1 MNGKGPKLVF
11 AANLMQPF
19 QQAHKVR
26 TMICIFLERETEA
39 QGVNFFKA
47 TPLVWKRLELI
58 LAPSGA
64 NADALFQ
71 YCTPSQVNMLFQ
83 NILSVD
89 FKKIVSLHR

>member
-47 TPLVWKRLELI
+47 TPLV
-58 LAPSGA
+58 
-64 NADALFQ
+64 
-71 YCTPSQVNMLFQ
+71 
-83 NILSVD
+83 
-89 FKKIVSLHR
+89 